1 MIDELRRLKRS
12 FKQAFNG
19 FKHCVKTERN
29 LRLHIVTI
37 GCVLF
42 VSPLAEL
49 VSGEYIIL
57 LICFAL
63 VISSELLNTG
73 IEILCNMNS
82 KSYNTHIKHAKDIA
96 ACGVLVSAVTCAIIG
111 LIIFVPKI
119 NIITQN
125 FTIIHAICAV
135 FLLIIALLFVFKRR
149 K

>member
-1 MIDELRRLKRS
+1 MIEELKRLKRS
-12 FKQAFNG
+12 FRQAFAG

-29 LRLHIVTI
+29 FRLHIVTV
-37 GCVLF
+37 GCVLY

-49 VSGEYIIL
+49 VSHEYIIL

-82 KSYNTHIKHAKDIA
+82 KSYNTQIKHAKDITA
-96 ACGVLVSAVTCAIIG
+96 AGVLVSAILSVAIG
-111 LIIFVPKI
+111 MIIFVPKMA
-119 NIITQN
+119 IISRN
-125 FTIIHAICAV
+125 FTIIHAFCSVILV
-135 FLLIIALLFVFKRR
+135 LVGLVFVFRRR